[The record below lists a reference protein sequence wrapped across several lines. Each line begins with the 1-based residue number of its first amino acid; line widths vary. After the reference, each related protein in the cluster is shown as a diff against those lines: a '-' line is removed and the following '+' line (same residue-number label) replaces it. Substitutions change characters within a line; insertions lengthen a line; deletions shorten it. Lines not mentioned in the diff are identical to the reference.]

1 MNKIIK
7 SIFIIATILVL
18 MLGFSSS
25 YTSLSIDNL
34 AYVIALGIDKRGK

>member
-1 MNKIIK
+1 MNKIIRN
-7 SIFIIATILVL
+7 IFIIVSILVF

-34 AYVIALGIDKRGK
+34 AYVIALGIDKRRE

>member
-7 SIFIIATILVL
+7 NIFIITSIFIFL
-18 MLGFSSS
+18 LGFSSS

-34 AYVIALGIDKRGK
+34 AYVIALGIDKR